1 MSVSYEAARRVALG
15 LEKQQRE
22 VITEDPWSVSMG
34 DGFSFAVA
42 EMPFQSFEHPF
53 EPLPEQ
59 IAQKSALMLYDDE
72 FEADR
77 TEAEGRLSR
86 LEQALEAGDF
96 PALSAL
102 LAEAPVEEWMSL
114 IWFDGVKLR
123 EELPPLLEKAAP
135 ECRACLGDALEKGIS
150 RMVDFTALLKDLRE
164 QCKA

>member
-114 IWFDGVKLR
+114 IWFDGVKNFR
-123 EELPPLLEKAAP
+123 RCWKRPPRNAAP
-135 ECRACLGDALEKGIS
+135 AWGTPWK
-150 RMVDFTALLKDLRE
+150 RE
-164 QCKA
+164 FPGWLILPRC